1 MGSVMAWA
9 GILLRPVDIVPR
21 GLFMDAWARA
31 EWLAC
36 AYGFGHRF
44 GPGYIWL
51 VGKVVVFSYIG
62 MVVGVIGKYVYYIFF
77 IRAGAK

>member
-1 MGSVMAWA
+1 
-9 GILLRPVDIVPR
+9 
-21 GLFMDAWARA
+21 MDAWARA

-51 VGKVVVFSYIG
+51 VGMVVALSYIG
-62 MVVGVIGKYVYYIFF
+62 MVIGVIGKFVYLIFLLG
-77 IRAGAK
+77 RGQSK